1 MPRYSCEGRYASTPR
16 ESSSRQSSVVPKSGV
31 SATLVQFYVEFYC
44 LSVCRAASIVT
55 MCTNGR
61 EFAISI
67 AARKE
72 MGRTHSV

>member
-16 ESSSRQSSVVPKSGV
+16 ESSSRQSRRRAESLRLLYS
-31 SATLVQFYVEFYC
+31 SMSSSIAFY
-44 LSVCRAASIVT
+44 SVCRAASIVT
-55 MCTNGR
+55 MCTSCR

-72 MGRTHSV
+72 MGCTHSV

>member
-16 ESSSRQSSVVPKSGV
+16 ESSSRQSCRRAESLRLLYSSVS
-31 SATLVQFYVEFYC
+31 SFIAYT
-44 LSVCRAASIVT
+44 VCRAASIVT